1 MEIKIALAGNPNC
14 GKTTLFNAL
23 TGSNQFVGNWPGVTV
38 EKKEGK
44 LKKHKDV
51 TIMDLPGIY
60 SLSPYT
66 LEEVVARN
74 FLIQEKPDAI
84 LNIVDGSNLERNL
97 YLTTHLVGERPDAIL
112 NIIDG
117 TNLERNLY
125 LTTQLTELGIP
136 VVVAINMID
145 LVKKN
150 GDSINIDELSRQLGC
165 KVVEISALK
174 GTGIMEAAEAA
185 IKAAGSTKTIPMHSF
200 NGVVEHAIAHIEEA
214 AVHNMPEEQQ
224 RWYAI
229 KIFERD
235 DKVLAKLDIPQN
247 VINHIEKDIQA
258 AEKELDD
265 DAESI
270 ITNERYIYIASIIKS
285 CYKKKNKGKLTT
297 SDKIDKVVTNR
308 WLGLPIFAVIMFLVY
323 YISMQTVGTAA
334 TDWANDGLFGDGW
347 HLFGIGSSQAAEAE
361 ETYGDSD
368 AIIEAFNAQYGNDDI
383 AEAVDLESENY
394 SEDAAKAALAELV
407 NLTPSDASVT
417 YSVQDE
423 ETLEIT
429 ETPDTKKSDLEKA
442 VSNYL
447 NTDYK
452 EGYGAPDASTYGIW
466 VPGIPVLI
474 GNGLDA
480 INCADWLNGLIL
492 DGIVAGVGAVLGFVP
507 QMLVLFILLAFLES
521 CGYMARIAF
530 VLDRIFRK
538 FGLSG
543 KSFIPMLVGTGC
555 GVPGIM
561 ASRTI
566 ENERD
571 RRMTIMTT
579 TFIPCGAKQP
589 FIAMIAGAIFGG
601 SPWIA
606 TSAYFIG
613 MAAIVVSGI
622 MLKKTK
628 MFSGDP
634 APFVMELPAYHL
646 PTVGNLLRSMWERGW
661 SFIKK
666 AGTIILLSTIFVWF
680 TTYFGFVDGSFR
692 MLGEDEIGNSILAAI
707 GNGLAWIFAPLG
719 WGNWQATVASITG
732 LVAKENIVG
741 TMGILYPGGWTEIGA
756 AFTGLSG
763 FSFLLFNLLCAP
775 CFAAMGAIKREMN
788 NIKWFWFAI
797 GYQCV
802 FAYVIAFMVFQFGSI
817 FAGGLNVIGLIFA
830 VAVLAFMIYML
841 VRPYKEATTLK
852 VKPAKK

>member
-1 MEIKIALAGNPNC
+1 
-14 GKTTLFNAL
+14 
-23 TGSNQFVGNWPGVTV
+23 
-38 EKKEGK
+38 
-44 LKKHKDV
+44 
-51 TIMDLPGIY
+51 MDLPGIY

-74 FLIQEKPDAI
+74 
-84 LNIVDGSNLERNL
+84 
-97 YLTTHLVGERPDAIL
+97 YLVGERPDAIL
-112 NIIDG
+112 NLIDG

-185 IKAAGSTKTIPMHSF
+185 IKAASSTKTIPMHSF

-214 AVHNMPEEQQ
+214 AVHDMPEEQQ

-247 VINHIEKDIQA
+247 VIDHIEKDIQA

-407 NLTPSDASVT
+407 NLTPSDASIT

-452 EGYGAPDASTYGIW
+452 EGYGAPDAATYGIW

-507 QMLVLFILLAFLES
+507 QMLVLFLFLAFLES

-646 PTVGNLLRSMWERGW
+646 PTVSNLLRSMWERGW

-666 AGTIILLSTIFVWF
+666 AGTIILLSTILVWF
-680 TTYFGFVDGSFR
+680 TTYFGFVDGTFR
-692 MLGEDEIGNSILAAI
+692 MLGDDEIGNSILAAI

-830 VAVLAFMIYML
+830 VAVFAFMIYML